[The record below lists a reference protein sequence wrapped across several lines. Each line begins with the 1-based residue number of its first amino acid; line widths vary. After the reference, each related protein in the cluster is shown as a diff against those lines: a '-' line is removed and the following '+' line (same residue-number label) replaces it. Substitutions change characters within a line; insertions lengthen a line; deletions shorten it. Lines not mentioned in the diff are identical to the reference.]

1 MAGAVRYRS
10 SRNSY
15 IDELRFNYDRSH
27 SREPVPRATP
37 GLSPRPALVEYFLDP
52 RGSGLLFFMFIRPH
66 PYTCLGIEWLTQGG
80 VECTIF
86 HVYKAPPLHLF
97 GN

>member
-1 MAGAVRYRS
+1 MV
-10 SRNSY
+10 
-15 IDELRFNYDRSH
+15 
-27 SREPVPRATP
+27 
-37 GLSPRPALVEYFLDP
+37 DP
-52 RGSGLLFFMFIRPH
+52 RGSGLLSFHVYKAPPLALH

-80 VECTIF
+80 VVYYF

>member
-66 PYTCLGIEWLTQGG
+66 PYTCLGIES
-80 VECTIF
+80 
-86 HVYKAPPLHLF
+86 
-97 GN
+97 